1 MSDRRIEW
9 DVAEVIEYDYT
20 YQYIPNDQDNATVDQ
35 LFALKVRSCSTY
47 FNDKLSKFSK
57 TIGFEY
63 LKNLI
68 GNDGNVYQINVRSL

>member
-20 YQYIPNDQDNATVDQ
+20 YRYIPNDQPGTTADR

-47 FNDKLSKFSK
+47 FNDKIIILLFNYEK
-57 TIGFEY
+57 
-63 LKNLI
+63 
-68 GNDGNVYQINVRSL
+68 